1 MRFSKKCIILNN
13 EPNNGD
19 KLIYTQDSNTVL
31 LVKKSLY
38 DCIVNNLDVPEEE
51 QDLINYMYKEKIL
64 ID

>member
-19 KLIYTQDSNTVL
+19 KLIYTQCSNTVL
-31 LVKKSLY
+31 LVKKFLY
-38 DCIVNNLDVPEEE
+38 DCIHNNLDIPEEE

>member
-19 KLIYTQDSNTVL
+19 KLIYTQNSNTVL
-31 LVKKSLY
+31 LVKKLLY
-38 DCIVNNLDVPEEE
+38 ECIENNLNIPEEE
-51 QDLINYMYKEKIL
+51 RDLINYMYKEKIL

>member
-19 KLIYTQDSNTVL
+19 KLIYTQYSNTVL
-31 LVKKSLY
+31 LVKKFLY
-38 DCIVNNLDVPEEE
+38 ECIENNSDIPEEE

>member
-31 LVKKSLY
+31 LVKKHLY
-38 DCIVNNLDVPEEE
+38 ECIENNLIIPDDE